1 MFWIVQFFSVYQL
14 NTDKTRQILMSGV
27 NSYSFWLCVWNSISQ
42 PSWWDCGLY
51 WRLILVFNVYEDWDW
66 EPILPYIQHSFIY
79 PLIPREEY
87 GLEIE
92 HFITFPFKDQSKGCL
107 RPYLQR
113 DKHIHNS
120 SLCASGTRS
129 ENHKQ
134 HQGLLT
140 SSHMGIVRKQPFVDK
155 WPKDICMCQRII
167 HFFQHHVCLI
177 NTHRT
182 SWPHPANKCER

>member
-1 MFWIVQFFSVYQL
+1 MFWMVQFWTL
-14 NTDKTRQILMSGV
+14 ETRQILMCLVLKTHFG
-27 NSYSFWLCVWNSISQ
+27 LQCVWGLRTD
-42 PSWWDCGLY
+42 PSL
-51 WRLILVFNVYEDWDW
+51 
-66 EPILPYIQHSFIY
+66 QHSFIY

-113 DKHIHNS
+113 GKHTHNS
-120 SLCASGTRS
+120 SLCASKTRS

-140 SSHMGIVRKQPFVDK
+140 SSHMGIEKRKHPFVDK
-155 WPKDICMCQRII
+155 WPKDIYMCHRVI
-167 HFFQHHVCLI
+167 HFFQQHVCLI